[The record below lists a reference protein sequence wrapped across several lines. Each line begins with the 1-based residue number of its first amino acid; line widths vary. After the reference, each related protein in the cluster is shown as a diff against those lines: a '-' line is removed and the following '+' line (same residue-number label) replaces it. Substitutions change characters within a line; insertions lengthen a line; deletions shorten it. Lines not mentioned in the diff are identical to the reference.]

1 MHALNA
7 PAIVFDFIDS
17 LPPGSGKRTF
27 IIKSPADPFFRGGSS
42 HLVIRALANRGYRVF
57 HESMIV
63 MPANVFIRYPDDFIR
78 ELVRTAERRAG
89 ETADEIIAGLPR
101 RETPGFLSRLCTRF
115 FSSLEVRGGRY
126 FGRDLRVS
134 SECTLCEK
142 CIRECPRGNI
152 FLRDGRIVFGKR
164 CMICMRC
171 LYGCPQNAISPRFFS
186 FFKVKRWYNLA
197 TLAADAPSG
206 GGYVP
211 NVRGGFFRLFSGY
224 LGGRRK
230 TGGNGYKP
238 PGRDG
243 QEQSESDY

>member
-1 MHALNA
+1 
-7 PAIVFDFIDS
+7 
-17 LPPGSGKRTF
+17 
-27 IIKSPADPFFRGGSS
+27 
-42 HLVIRALANRGYRVF
+42 
-57 HESMIV
+57 

-152 FLRDGRIVFGKR
+152 SRREDRIVFGKQ

-186 FFKVKRWYNLA
+186 FFKLKRWYDLA
-197 TLAADAPSG
+197 TLAADAPLA

-211 NVRGGFFRLFSGY
+211 NGRGGIFRLFSGY
-224 LGGRRK
+224 LDGRRK
-230 TGGNGYKP
+230 TGDDGYQTP
-238 PGRDG
+238 EREG
-243 QEQSESDY
+243 QEQSGSDY